1 MSHERH
7 DSKTGEGTT
16 SGQYYA
22 FLQDKITVKN
32 NTSKALLSIRRGLF
46 YNGFHFRTNIY
57 TEKSSY
63 NLHEVLYMCCVLAS
77 SLVTET
83 TNSQIKFIDRA
94 GVSAA
99 ELMIETATGLSQKRN
114 AELSELT
121 ERQKGVEC

>member
-1 MSHERH
+1 M
-7 DSKTGEGTT
+7 
-16 SGQYYA
+16 
-22 FLQDKITVKN
+22 V
-32 NTSKALLSIRRGLF
+32 SISEE
-46 YNGFHFRTNIY
+46 IY

-114 AELSELT
+114 KSRLT
-121 ERQKGVEC
+121 ASLPT

>member
-1 MSHERH
+1 MTAKQVRVRPRASITH
-7 DSKTGEGTT
+7 SYKTRLQEKIIGQKLYCLYGEDYSTM
-16 SGQYYA
+16 
-22 FLQDKITVKN
+22 V
-32 NTSKALLSIRRGLF
+32 SISEE
-46 YNGFHFRTNIY
+46 IY

-63 NLHEVLYMCCVLAS
+63 NLHEVLYMCYGLAS

-114 AELSELT
+114 AELSELR